1 MPFRPGKII
10 WVKGQGHESSG
21 NYGDLL
27 INFNYKNVPNY
38 IYSFKFEEN
47 DTKADVWIDPV
58 VAMAGGKLNVQTL
71 AGIKELIIP
80 AGT

>member
-1 MPFRPGKII
+1 M
-10 WVKGQGHESSG
+10 
-21 NYGDLL
+21 
-27 INFNYKNVPNY
+27 PNY

-71 AGIKELIIP
+71 AGIKELSIP